1 MSEPPMTAP
10 LRKPASAMT
19 ILIADDHW
27 VVRESLKQVARGI
40 DAGVDIKEAASLE
53 EAIVILER
61 SGPISLISRGWNCC
75 GGGFRRSR

>member
-1 MSEPPMTAP
+1 MTAP

-40 DAGVDIKEAASLE
+40 DAGVDILE
-53 EAIVILER
+53 FYPGRMCRDTSELAPLLDAIIELKQ
-61 SGPISLISRGWNCC
+61 GLN
-75 GGGFRRSR
+75 